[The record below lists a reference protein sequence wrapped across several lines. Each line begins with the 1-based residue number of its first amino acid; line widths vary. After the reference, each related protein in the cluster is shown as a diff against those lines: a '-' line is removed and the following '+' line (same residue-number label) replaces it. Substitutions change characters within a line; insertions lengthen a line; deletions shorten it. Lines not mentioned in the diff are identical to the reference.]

1 MPALPDFLIWHC
13 AGCGAAADGKKK
25 PCDCATNVGTRQG
38 PNGKTET
45 TWWDTPAPDALA
57 ALIELEAA
65 LRTDSRGKT
74 IMSDTVEYHLDG
86 QTMYHAINKARAAIA
101 RATGEDAARLIA
113 AAPDLLAIAVIAE
126 QFMSVAT
133 DWNFDECEIGGKMR
147 CTHELLRDVRAAI
160 AKVNP

>member
-113 AAPDLLAIAVIAE
+113 AAPDLLAALQWAERALAPFSKEPAE
-126 QFMSVAT
+126 QSGMAM
-133 DWNFDECEIGGKMR
+133 I
-147 CTHELLRDVRAAI
+147 RAAI

>member
-113 AAPDLLAIAVIAE
+113 AAPALLACLREAVPVMTGAGSW
-126 QFMSVAT
+126 QT
-133 DWNFDECEIGGKMR
+133 
-147 CTHELLRDVRAAI
+147 LRLENERKERIERALAAI
-160 AKVNP
+160 ARATGAA